1 MEFYTDPTHESA
13 HVKNT
18 VVVPPG
24 GIDRSPCGTGTSA
37 KLAVLYANQK
47 IEIDEEFVHES
58 IVGSLFKGCVINT
71 KNVENIEA
79 VVTKITGSAWLMGM
93 HRFFT
98 MKRIH

>member
-1 MEFYTDPTHESA
+1 MWYRNISK
-13 HVKNT
+13 VSCIIRK
-18 VVVPPG
+18 
-24 GIDRSPCGTGTSA
+24 S
-37 KLAVLYANQK
+37 K
-47 IEIDEEFVHES
+47 IEINEEFVHES

-71 KNVENIEA
+71 TNVENIEA